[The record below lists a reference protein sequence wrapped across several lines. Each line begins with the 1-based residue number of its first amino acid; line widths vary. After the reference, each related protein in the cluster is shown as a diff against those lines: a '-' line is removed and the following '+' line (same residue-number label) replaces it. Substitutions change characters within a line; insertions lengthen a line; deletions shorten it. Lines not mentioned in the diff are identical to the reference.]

1 MMSLI
6 TDQVT
11 AHRWNLPF
19 SHLVMAKLQSCTE
32 FGCHM
37 DTVIFLYVNIEIITS
52 AITITYSHTKI
63 LFSLPGMALQCMM
76 NPPE

>member
-19 SHLVMAKLQSCTE
+19 FHLVVATLQSCTE
-32 FGCHM
+32 FECHM
-37 DTVIFLYVNIEIITS
+37 DIFPYVTSAQQQQLGLNCSVPYIFLTVVCR
-52 AITITYSHTKI
+52 K
-63 LFSLPGMALQCMM
+63 
-76 NPPE
+76 